1 MASSQV
7 PSFGRSRVTPIACRA
22 RRMDRHNHDVS
33 YLSQD
38 RTRSKARS
46 RASHGNYRRSRDNAA
61 TVADLEVSS
70 VEPEI
75 RSLAFYRSIE
85 DGVDPFINVF
95 AQVGDLALRMPNRP
109 IARTKSSTRRVE
121 MLPIQASWIT
131 GLAPSPRSCAAQDS
145 AGSTS
150 VRADLRRSGLRHR
163 LPAKAAIAALSA

>member
-1 MASSQV
+1 MPSSQV

-95 AQVGDLALRMPNRP
+95 AQVGDLALR
-109 IARTKSSTRRVE
+109 
-121 MLPIQASWIT
+121 
-131 GLAPSPRSCAAQDS
+131 
-145 AGSTS
+145 
-150 VRADLRRSGLRHR
+150 
-163 LPAKAAIAALSA
+163 